1 MRIDHVSYAAEP
13 DGAAATAE
21 RLAKELGVSAYDG
34 GVHPR
39 FGTRNHVLPLA
50 HDRYLEVVEVL
61 DHPAS
66 DKAPFGQAVR
76 ARSARGGGWMG
87 WVVAVDDLT
96 PTEERLGRPAVP
108 GSRQLPDGTLLSW
121 RQIGIK
127 GLIADPQLPFYV
139 CWDEETRQ
147 AHPSTVGS
155 SRVAL
160 TGLTIAGDLDRV
172 RDWLGLAPPRGEW
185 EADIDFTFVAS
196 DSDPGIRSITFS
208 TASGPVTV

>member
-21 RLAKELGVSAYDG
+21 RLAKALGVSAYDG

-50 HDRYLEVVEVL
+50 EGRYLEVVEVL

-87 WVVAVDDLT
+87 WVVTVDDLA
-96 PTEERLGRPAVP
+96 PAEERLGRQAVP
-108 GSRQLPDGTLLSW
+108 GSRLLPDGTLLSW

-127 GLIADPQLPFYV
+127 GLIADPQLPFYLR
-139 CWDEETRQ
+139 WDDDTRRS
-147 AHPSTVGS
+147 HPSTVGS
-155 SRVAL
+155 STVAL
-160 TGLTIAGDLDRV
+160 SGLTIAGDIDRV
-172 RDWLGLAPPRGEW
+172 RDWLGLTPPRDEW
-185 EADIDFTFVAS
+185 EADIDFEFVPS
-196 DSDPGIRSITFS
+196 EEDPGIRSITF
-208 TASGPVTV
+208 TTTTGTVTL